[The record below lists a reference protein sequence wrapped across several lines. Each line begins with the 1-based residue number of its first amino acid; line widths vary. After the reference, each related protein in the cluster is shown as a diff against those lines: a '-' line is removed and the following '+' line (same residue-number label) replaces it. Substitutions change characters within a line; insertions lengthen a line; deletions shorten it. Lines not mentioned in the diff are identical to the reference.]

1 MQGVPPHRVIFSY
14 AVSMSYDKEKP
25 PSSTTDKRW
34 LRPVTPWTSDLQLF
48 LEAVNELVTPENQNV
63 IAVFDGR
70 GKRSGA
76 GLLVEAGLA
85 SAEEII
91 GLVKK
96 LKSDTPFRVKT
107 VALASSTLGLWLRV
121 GR

>member
-1 MQGVPPHRVIFSY
+1 M
-14 AVSMSYDKEKP
+14 
-25 PSSTTDKRW
+25 
-34 LRPVTPWTSDLQLF
+34 TPWTSDLQLF